1 MSVIDRV
8 KVKRNKLQF
17 SRLTNL
23 DDHYVRGKIE
33 SFLIEDGSD
42 NDVTTNHSIDKSMK
56 IEAALIIEE
65 ECVIAGSSILPH
77 CFPED
82 IIIESHI
89 MDGDIGK
96 VNDIVAKIRG
106 SARTILKRERVVLNL
121 MQRLCGIA
129 TKTQQYVNHTQNYN
143 FKVLDTRKMTPGL
156 RQFEKFAVAVGG
168 GYNHRLD
175 LSSAVLIKDN
185 HIISAG
191 GLEPAVKNIQKSNPA
206 IPIELEVDT
215 LKQLAQ
221 GLDMNVDGFLL
232 DNMSPD
238 LVKKAIGIVN
248 DHPNGADVFVEAS
261 GGINLETIGSY
272 AETGV
277 HAASIGSLTTKVK
290 NIDLKM
296 EITSIN
302 E

>member
-1 MSVIDRV
+1 M
-8 KVKRNKLQF
+8 KVKRNKIQF

-33 SFLIEDGSD
+33 SFLKEDDSD
-42 NDVTTNHSIDKSMK
+42 NDITTNHSIDKSMK
-56 IEAALIIEE
+56 MEAALIVEE

-77 CFPED
+77 CFPKD
-82 IIIESHI
+82 IIIQSFI
-89 MDGDIGK
+89 MDGNTGK
-96 VNDIVAKIRG
+96 ANDVLAKIYG
-106 SARTILKRERVVLNL
+106 SAQTILKRERVVLNL

-129 TKTQQYVNHTQNYN
+129 TKTKKFVDHTQNYN

-168 GYNHRLD
+168 GYNHRMD
-175 LSSAVLIKDN
+175 LNSAVLIKDN
-185 HIISAG
+185 HIVSAG
-191 GLEPAVKNIQKSNPA
+191 GLEQAVKNIQNSNLG

-215 LKQLAQ
+215 IGQLEQ
-221 GLDMNVDGFLL
+221 GLDLNVDGFLL

-238 LVKKAIGIVN
+238 LVKKAMRMVN
-248 DHPNGADVFVEAS
+248 DHPNGMDVFVEAS
-261 GGINLETIGSY
+261 GGITFDIIGSY

-290 NIDLKM
+290 NVDLKM
-296 EITSIN
+296 EITPIT

>member
-1 MSVIDRV
+1 MSVIDGA
-8 KVKRNKLQF
+8 KVKRKKLQF

-23 DDHYVRGKIE
+23 DGHYVREKIE
-33 SFLIEDGSD
+33 SFLQEDGSEGD
-42 NDVTTNHSIDKSMK
+42 ITTNYSVETSMK
-56 IEAALIIEE
+56 MEAVLIAEE
-65 ECVIAGSSILPH
+65 ECVVAGSSILPH
-77 CFPED
+77 CFPKD
-82 IIIESHI
+82 VIIQLFI

-96 VNDIVAKIRG
+96 VNDILAKIRG

-129 TKTQQYVNHTQNYN
+129 TNTRKYVDNTQNYN

-191 GLEPAVKNIQKSNPA
+191 GLKPAVKNIQKSNPA

-215 LKQLAQ
+215 LKQLDQ
-221 GLDMNVDGFLL
+221 GLDMNVDGCLL

>member
-1 MSVIDRV
+1 MSVINRM
-8 KVKRNKLQF
+8 KVKRNKIQF

-23 DDHYVRGKIE
+23 DDHYVREKIE
-33 SFLIEDGSD
+33 SFLKEDDSD
-42 NDVTTNHSIDKSMK
+42 NDITTNHSIDKSMK
-56 IEAALIIEE
+56 MEAALIVEE

-77 CFPED
+77 CFPKD
-82 IIIESHI
+82 IIIQSFI
-89 MDGDIGK
+89 MDGNTGK
-96 VNDIVAKIRG
+96 ANDVLAKIHG
-106 SARTILKRERVVLNL
+106 SAQTILKRERVVLNL

-129 TKTQQYVNHTQNYN
+129 TKTQKFVDHTQNYN

-168 GYNHRLD
+168 GYNHRMD
-175 LSSAVLIKDN
+175 LNSAVLIKDN
-185 HIISAG
+185 HIVSAG
-191 GLEPAVKNIQKSNPA
+191 GLEQAVKNIQNSNLG

-215 LKQLAQ
+215 IGQLEQ
-221 GLDMNVDGFLL
+221 GLDLNVDGFLL

-238 LVKKAIGIVN
+238 LVKKAMRMVN
-248 DHPNGADVFVEAS
+248 DHPNGMDVFVEAS
-261 GGINLETIGSY
+261 GGITFDIIGSY

-290 NIDLKM
+290 NADLRM
-296 EITSIN
+296 EITPIT

>member
-1 MSVIDRV
+1 M

-33 SFLIEDGSD
+33 SFLIEDGGD
-42 NDVTTNHSIDKSMK
+42 NDVTTNHAIGKSTK
-56 IEAALIIEE
+56 IEAHIIVEE
-65 ECVIAGSSILPH
+65 ECVIAGSSILPY
-77 CFPED
+77 CFPKN

-96 VNDIVAKIRG
+96 VNDILSKIRG
-106 SARTILKRERVVLNL
+106 SARTILTRERIVLNL

-129 TKTQQYVNHTQNYN
+129 TKTRKYVDNTRNYK

-191 GLEPAVKNIQKSNPA
+191 GLEPAVRNIQKSNPET
-206 IPIELEVDT
+206 PIELEVET
-215 LKQLAQ
+215 LKQLRQ

-232 DNMSPD
+232 DNMTPD
-238 LVKKAIGIVN
+238 LVNKAIKIVN
-248 DHPNGADVFVEAS
+248 DHPNGTDVFVEAS

-272 AETGV
+272 AKTGV
-277 HAASIGSLTTKVK
+277 HAASIGSLTTKVN

-296 EITSIN
+296 EITSISG
-302 E
+302 